1 MYEEKEPMIL
11 PFAADRKD
19 ANLQCGVYAGVF
31 GVITVF
37 LLWLMNYKGYSAAR
51 MAPIIVVY
59 LAVVLA
65 TWLPMVLRCVM
76 KLHLEPEG
84 VRITAF
90 GLTLR
95 RYPLGKIRFIS
106 AMECSGK
113 NRTTTRSQILLCAHT
128 FEELAKKGGWR
139 DGASGKP
146 KAEFARNM
154 LYRYLN
160 AYYVRELNL
169 TRNILWLDWTP
180 DRIRLIRWYYP
191 DAQWLDFSHNRV
203 FEKQMN
209 D

>member
-1 MYEEKEPMIL
+1 MYEEKEAVVL
-11 PFAADRKD
+11 PFAADRQD
-19 ANLQCGVYAGVF
+19 AKVQCVVYAGVF

-37 LLWLMNYKGYSAAR
+37 LLWLMHFKGYTAAK
-51 MAPIIVVY
+51 MAPIIIFY
-59 LAVVLA
+59 AAVVLL
-65 TWLPMVLRCVM
+65 TWLPMVLRCVA
-76 KLHLEPEG
+76 KLHLEPG
-84 VRITAF
+84 AVRITAF
-90 GLTLR
+90 GVTLR
-95 RYPLGKIRFIS
+95 RCPLGKIRFIS

-139 DGASGKP
+139 DGSTGKP

-169 TRNILWLDWTP
+169 TKDILWLDWAP
-180 DRIRLIRWYYP
+180 DRIRLIRWLYP
-191 DAQWLDFSHNRV
+191 DAQWMDFSHNRV

>member
-1 MYEEKEPMIL
+1 MYEEKEPVTL
-11 PFAADRKD
+11 PFAVDKKEA
-19 ANLQCGVYAGVF
+19 AVQCGMYAVLF
-31 GVITVF
+31 GGLLA
-37 LLWLMNYKGYSAAR
+37 LLWGLMLHRSYSAGK
-51 MAPIIVVY
+51 MAWILLTVLVI
-59 LAVVLA
+59 ALA
-65 TWLPMVLRCVM
+65 TWLPMALRCVAV
-76 KLHLEPEG
+76 LHLEPEG

-128 FEELAKKGGWR
+128 FDELAKKGGWR
-139 DGASGKP
+139 DGSSGKP
-146 KAEFARNM
+146 KAEFARNS

-169 TRNILWLDWTP
+169 TKDILWLDWAP
-180 DRIRLIRWYYP
+180 DRIRLIRWLYP
-191 DAQWLDFSHNRV
+191 DAQWMDFSHNRI

>member
-1 MYEEKEPMIL
+1 MYGEKEPVTL
-11 PFAADRKD
+11 PFAVDKKD
-19 ANLQCGVYAGVF
+19 AAVQCGVYAGVF
-31 GVITVF
+31 GALTAF
-37 LLWLMNYKGYSAAR
+37 LVWLMVSKGYGIGK
-51 MAPIIVVY
+51 MLPI
-59 LAVVLA
+59 LAIFLVIELA
-65 TWLPMVLRCVM
+65 TWLPMLLRCVM
-76 KLHLEPEG
+76 ELHLEPEG
-84 VRITAF
+84 VRLTAW
-90 GLTLR
+90 GMTLR

-146 KAEFARNM
+146 KAEFARNS

-169 TRNILWLDWTP
+169 TKDILWLDWSP
-180 DRIRLIRWYYP
+180 DRIRLIRWLYP
-191 DAQWLDFSHNRV
+191 DAQWMDFSHNRV